1 MYSIILCGGAGTRLW
16 PLSRK
21 NFPKQFLNLYSD
33 KSLLQETYLRMSE
46 IVPKDNIVFVTNE
59 ENYFNVFNQV
69 KEIYPKFK
77 KERILV
83 EPASLN
89 TAPAIAYAVKY
100 LVEKIKIKP
109 NDPIIEVHSDHYI
122 GNKKAYIE
130 LVKSVMKQA
139 DGHVATI
146 GIVPNKPDTGLGY
159 IQKGKRKGDYFEVS
173 EFKEK
178 PNLEKAKKYL
188 KSGKYLWN
196 AGMYVFNSKT
206 FSNELR
212 NYASEMSKFFEKD
225 FDTFLKNFKKLPN
238 VAIDVAIA
246 EKSKNIIVF
255 EGDFGWS
262 DIGSF
267 DVLAEIS
274 ERNGNISTKHIG
286 FDSQNVFVHSNNDR
300 LVATVGVDDII
311 VVENNDCIL
320 IQKRGRSKDIK
331 EVFSMLKEKEMKELD
346 QSLEVYRPWGKYEV
360 LLDVA
365 GCKVKKITVFP
376 KSRLSLQSHK
386 SRSEH
391 WVVTKGKAKIVRGKD
406 IIHLGENESTYIPA
420 KTKHRLENI
429 GKENLEII
437 EVQAGRYLE
446 EDDIKRFEDDYAR
459 N

>member
-1 MYSIILCGGAGTRLW
+1 MYSIILCGGSGSRLW

-21 NFPKQFLNLYSD
+21 NFPKQFLKLYSN

-46 IVPKDNIVFVTNE
+46 IVPKDNILFVTNE

-77 KERILV
+77 KERVLI

-100 LVEKIKIKP
+100 LTSVMKVKQDE
-109 NDPIIEVHSDHYI
+109 PIVEVHSDHYI
-122 GNKKAYIE
+122 GNKDSYVE
-130 LVKSVMKQA
+130 LMKSVMKQV
-139 DGHVATI
+139 DGHIATI
-146 GIVPNKPDTGLGY
+146 GIVPSKPDIGLGY
-159 IQKGKRKGDYFEVS
+159 IRKGKRIGDHFEVV

-178 PNLEKAKKYL
+178 PNLVTAKKYL

-196 AGMYVFNSKT
+196 AGMYAFNSRT
-206 FSNELR
+206 FAQELKK
-212 NYASEMSKFFEKD
+212 YAPEIAKIFEKD
-225 FDTFLKNFKKLPN
+225 YDAFLKNFKKIPS

-246 EKSKNIIVF
+246 EKSKNIVVF

-274 ERNGNISTKHIG
+274 EKNGNISTKNVG
-286 FDSQNVFVHSNNDR
+286 FDSRNVFVHSNNDR
-300 LVATVGVDDII
+300 LIATVGIDDII

-320 IQKRGRSKDIK
+320 IQKRGRSADVK
-331 EVFSMLKEKEMKELD
+331 EVFSMLKEKQAKELD

-360 LLDVA
+360 LMDVPEY
-365 GCKVKKITVFP
+365 KVKKITVFV

-386 SRSEH
+386 KRSEH
-391 WVVTKGKAKIVRGKD
+391 WVVVKGKAKIIRGKD
-406 IIHLGENESTYIPA
+406 IIHLKENESTYIPS
-420 KTKHRLENI
+420 KTRHRLENV

-437 EVQAGRYLE
+437 EVQAGKYLE
-446 EDDIKRFEDDYAR
+446 EDDIKRYEDDYER